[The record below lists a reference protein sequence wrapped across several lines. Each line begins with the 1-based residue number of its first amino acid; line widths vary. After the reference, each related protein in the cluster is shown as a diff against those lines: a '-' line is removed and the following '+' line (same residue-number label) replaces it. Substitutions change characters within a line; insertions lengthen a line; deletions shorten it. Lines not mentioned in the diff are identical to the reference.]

1 MPSKNPAQR
10 LRDILENIDLIGEFT
25 RGLAYAGFVADTK
38 TVYAV
43 IRALEI
49 VSEAT
54 RKLPPELKARYPE
67 IDWTA
72 ISASGNVY
80 RHEYEVVDESL
91 IWYTAQNGIEAL
103 RRMAAVE
110 LESLASAA
118 DQ

>member
-25 RGLAYAGFVADTK
+25 RGLAYGGFARDTK

-43 IRALEI
+43 VRALEI

-54 RKLPPELKARYPE
+54 KRLPPELKARYPE

-80 RHEYEVVDESL
+80 RHEYEGVDESPNL
-91 IWYTAQNGIEAL
+91 VHRAERHRSPETNGDYGIEIL
-103 RRMAAVE
+103 R
-110 LESLASAA
+110 SG
-118 DQ
+118 